1 MGVEAGMRDEEA
13 VPVSSRGR
21 RSAARPHRSA
31 LQWTTPLL
39 FIVPFA
45 FIIVVWVFAKQ
56 VLKVSDAVIPS
67 LGDVIH
73 ASSQLIDWGILPY
86 DTSRSLYRIAI
97 GTVLA
102 SVIGVPIGLLLGMN
116 RYSIIMFGPFLRF
129 FRAVSGIAILPL
141 LIVWFGF
148 SETTIQVVI
157 LYTALIPVIFNTM
170 VGVRTVPDVYR
181 QAIETM
187 GGGNLRLVRDVYIP
201 GALASILVGIRLGV
215 GYGWRALIAGEM
227 LVGAGGLGFMIFNA
241 RQFHALGQIVAGMIL
256 IGLLYLVI
264 DRLLLAPLE
273 DATSRRWGALR
284 G

>member
-1 MGVEAGMRDEEA
+1 VGATQTRDEEA
-13 VPVSSRGR
+13 LSASSHRGQTAR
-21 RSAARPHRSA
+21 RRRTA

-39 FIVPFA
+39 FLVPFA
-45 FIIVVWVFAKQ
+45 FIIAVWVLAKQ

-73 ASSQLIDWGILPY
+73 ASNELIDWGILPY
-86 DTSRSLYRIAI
+86 DTSRSLYRIAL
-97 GTVLA
+97 GTVFA
-102 SVIGVPIGLLLGMN
+102 TVIGVPIGLLLGMN

-187 GGGNLRLVRDVYIP
+187 GGGNLRLIRDVYIP

-256 IGLLYLVI
+256 IGVLYLII

-273 DATSRRWGALR
+273 DATARRWGALR

>member
-1 MGVEAGMRDEEA
+1 VRTKVEADSGA
-13 VPVSSRGR
+13 AIAGVPLRAR
-21 RSAARPHRSA
+21 RSITRGPRVSRR
-31 LQWTTPLL
+31 LLPLL
-39 FIVPFA
+39 FMLPFVFIVA
-45 FIIVVWVFAKQ
+45 VWVL
-56 VLKVSDAVIPS
+56 LKDVVQVSDAVLPS
-67 LGDVIH
+67 VGDVIK
-73 ASSQLIDWGILPY
+73 ASNDLIDWGILPY
-86 DTSRSLYRIAI
+86 DVSKSLYRIAI
-97 GTVLA
+97 GTLLA
-102 SVIGVPIGLLLGMN
+102 TAIGVPLGLLLGIN
-116 RYSIIMFGPFLRF
+116 RYSVVMFGPFLRF

-170 VGVRTVPDVYR
+170 IGVRTISPVYR
-181 QAIETM
+181 DAIETM
-187 GGGNLRLVRDVYIP
+187 GGGSVRLVRDVYLP

-227 LVGAGGLGFMIFNA
+227 LVGAGGLGFMIFDA

-264 DRLLLAPLE
+264 DRFILASLE
-273 DATSRRWGALR
+273 DATARRWGVQR